1 MLADTAAAAMRAR
14 GAEIAKVRLK
24 DLRIEHFGIE
34 CYGPNCPVDDFPKVE
49 EMVKEADGIVIASP
63 VWNFSV
69 PAHLIN
75 LIDRMGAFALDPSRS
90 IGVLKGKPFFFIY
103 TGGIP
108 SSGWS
113 FMKRLLRHMTTAL
126 HYFGGAVLG
135 THYEGRC
142 TVGKG
147 VFGLVVDKRPESLK
161 KMEQEAVTFLEQVS
175 AYKRTGKLPLK
186 HRLTQTFWRN
196 AQKMKK
202 MLGL

>member
-14 GAEIAKVRLK
+14 GAEISKVRLK

-34 CYGPNCPVDDFPKVE
+34 CYGPNCPIDDFEKVE
-49 EMVKEADGIVIASP
+49 EMVKEADAIMIASP

-90 IGVLKGKPFFFIY
+90 VGVLKGKPFYFIY

-108 SSGWS
+108 NSGWG

-142 TVGKG
+142 TVGRG

-161 KMEQEAVTFLEQVS
+161 KMEQEAVKFLEQVS

-186 HRLTQTFWRN
+186 HRMNQMFWKN
-196 AQKMKK
+196 AQAIKK
-202 MLGL
+202 KLGL